1 MRYANVLKE
10 TIEALRNPCKD
21 QDDIAILEALLKEVS
36 GNEKDYDQKSLLQFF
51 DRQLEDAKS
60 RLDEKELESFFE
72 KLSRMRGRVL
82 TWQAEKLAE
91 KRSGQLIDAKELIDN
106 IMGKYLNPLLT
117 KKMLSHDEVIFRDAI
132 TKALFMVEGAKVE
145 MDLMDVG
152 NEKSNETEEE
162 EDMER

>member
-10 TIEALRNPCKD
+10 TIEALRRPCKD
-21 QDDIAILEALLKEVS
+21 QDDIDVLEALLKEVS
-36 GNEKDYDQKSLLQFF
+36 VNEKGYDQKALLQFF

-132 TKALFMVEGAKVE
+132 TKTLFMIEGAKVE
-145 MDLMDVG
+145 MDLMEID
-152 NEKSNETEEE
+152 NEKSNEAEEE

>member
-10 TIEALRNPCKD
+10 TIEALKNPCKD
-21 QDDIAILEALLKEVS
+21 QDDVAILDALLKEVS
-36 GNEKDYDQKSLLQFF
+36 GNEKGYDQKSLFQFF

-60 RLDEKELESFFE
+60 RLNEKELESFFE
-72 KLSRMRGRVL
+72 KLSRIRGRIL

-132 TKALFMVEGAKVE
+132 TKALFMIEGAKVE
-145 MDLMDVG
+145 IDLMDVENEKG
-152 NEKSNETEEE
+152 NEAEEE
-162 EDMER
+162 EDIER

>member
-1 MRYANVLKE
+1 MRYANILKK
-10 TIEALRNPCKD
+10 TIEDLRRPCKD

-36 GNEKDYDQKSLLQFF
+36 GNEKGYDQKSLLQFF

-60 RLDEKELESFFE
+60 RLDEKELKSFFE

-82 TWQAEKLAE
+82 TWQAENLEE

-106 IMGKYLNPLLT
+106 IKKKYLNPLLT

-132 TKALFMVEGAKVE
+132 TKALFMIEGSKVE
-145 MDLMDVG
+145 MDLMEID
-152 NEKSNETEEE
+152 NEKSNEAKEE
-162 EDMER
+162 EDIER

>member
-1 MRYANVLKE
+1 MRYANILKE

-21 QDDIAILEALLKEVS
+21 QDDIDVLEALLKEVS
-36 GNEKDYDQKSLLQFF
+36 GNEKGYDQKSLLQFF

-60 RLDEKELESFFE
+60 RLDEKELESFFD

-106 IMGKYLNPLLT
+106 MTEKYLNPLLT

-145 MDLMDVG
+145 MDLMDVD
-152 NEKSNETEEE
+152 NEKSNEAEEE
-162 EDMER
+162 EALER

>member
-21 QDDIAILEALLKEVS
+21 QDDVAILEALLKEVS
-36 GNEKDYDQKSLLQFF
+36 GNEKGYDQEALLQFF

-91 KRSGQLIDAKELIDN
+91 KRSGQLIDAKELMDN

-117 KKMLSHDEVIFRDAI
+117 KTMLSHDEVIFRDAI
-132 TKALFMVEGAKVE
+132 TKALFMIEGAKVE
-145 MDLMDVG
+145 MDLMEID
-152 NEKSNETEEE
+152 NEKSKEAEEE